1 MRLGSIEQSAMVLA
15 DHAVLLLGAGI
26 AAAALF
32 VLVVIGAVRLA
43 ARAGPRLLRALRA
56 GAGRLPGGNAL
67 LALFA
72 HSRTLLPGLYVTTH
86 VALGLLAVAAAG
98 IFLVL
103 AEEAVA
109 GGAFVAFDE
118 AFAQALQDRRTPR
131 GDRVFA
137 LISFFGAGRVL
148 TLLSAIGVVI
158 LVRRGDRLVA
168 LVWGLSQAGGGLL
181 NYLLKE
187 TFDRARP
194 AFADAA
200 FGVTGWSFPSGHAM
214 GTFVFC
220 GVAGYLLAR
229 ATRSWSVAAVTVAV
243 AAGWSMAMAFS
254 RLYLGVHYA
263 SDVVAGLVAGA
274 AWVAVCVSGME
285 VIRRRRGARNSR
297 PAVPVGRRTV

>member
-26 AAAALF
+26 AAAVLF
-32 VLVVIGAVRLA
+32 VLVVLGAVRLA
-43 ARAGPRLLRALRA
+43 ARAGPRLLRAFRA
-56 GAGRLPGGNAL
+56 GAGMLPGGNAL

-103 AEEAVA
+103 AEETVA
-109 GGAFVAFDE
+109 GGAVVAFDE

-168 LVWGLSQAGGGLL
+168 LVWGCRRL
-181 NYLLKE
+181 
-187 TFDRARP
+187 
-194 AFADAA
+194 
-200 FGVTGWSFPSGHAM
+200 
-214 GTFVFC
+214 
-220 GVAGYLLAR
+220 
-229 ATRSWSVAAVTVAV
+229 
-243 AAGWSMAMAFS
+243 AAG
-254 RLYLGVHYA
+254 
-263 SDVVAGLVAGA
+263 
-274 AWVAVCVSGME
+274 C
-285 VIRRRRGARNSR
+285 
-297 PAVPVGRRTV
+297 